1 MNWGRAVIPLFTREW
16 KQPRLCAL
24 RSRYEFQFTDRQGNI
39 RDVFWK
45 VDTIP
50 RTGQSVASLLDITE
64 RRRIEKELK
73 KRVKELEEF
82 YDIAV
87 GRELRMKE
95 LKAVIEKLRKE
106 LEECRKVRV

>member
-1 MNWGRAVIPLFTREW
+1 M
-16 KQPRLCAL
+16 
-24 RSRYEFQFTDRQGNI
+24 
-39 RDVFWK
+39 K

-87 GRELRMKE
+87 GRELKMKE

>member
-1 MNWGRAVIPLFTREW
+1 M
-16 KQPRLCAL
+16 
-24 RSRYEFQFTDRQGNI
+24 
-39 RDVFWK
+39 
-45 VDTIP
+45 
-50 RTGQSVASLLDITE
+50 ASLLDITE

-87 GRELRMKE
+87 GRELKMKE